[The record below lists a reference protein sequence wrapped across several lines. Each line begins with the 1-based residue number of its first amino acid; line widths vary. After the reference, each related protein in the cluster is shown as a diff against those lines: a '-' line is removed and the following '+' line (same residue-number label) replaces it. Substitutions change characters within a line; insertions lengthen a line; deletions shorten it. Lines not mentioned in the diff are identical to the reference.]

1 MRDGANVVYCNDYCT
16 NVKCRL
22 MKAGA
27 SNFDAEIIR
36 GLKDGDPQ
44 AMGLLYKLHWK
55 ALYIS
60 AYNVLKDKVVC
71 EDIIQELFIRIW
83 NKREELNI
91 TTSLQAYLSAATRYE
106 VYRRL
111 REHKKFE
118 PIVDEMVSALAGGA
132 LQDILELKELESHIS
147 SAVDTLSPKCR
158 NVYILSRNEQLS
170 HKEIAGRLN
179 ISTNT
184 VRNHLTHALHHLRGS
199 IDQAIIIL
207 LILLFK

>member
-1 MRDGANVVYCNDYCT
+1 
-16 NVKCRL
+16 

-27 SNFDAEIIR
+27 SNLDAEIIR
-36 GLKDGDPQ
+36 DLKDGDPR

-60 AYNVLKDKVVC
+60 AHNILKDKEVC

-83 NKREELNI
+83 NKRQELNI
-91 TTSLQAYLSAATRYE
+91 TTSLQAYLAAATRYE

-111 REHKKFE
+111 RENKRYE
-118 PIVDEMVSALAGGA
+118 PIVDEMVSVLAGEA
-132 LQDILELKELESHIS
+132 LLDTLEFKELESHIS
-147 SAVDTLSPKCR
+147 HAVDTLSPKCKH
-158 NVYILSRNEQLS
+158 VYILSRNEQLS

-199 IDQAIIIL
+199 IDQAIILL
-207 LILLFK
+207 LIMLFK